1 MLWVHLVNSVH
12 VHEDNIYQWTHSQPS
27 GNPFTVILNSIY
39 NCLIVRIAYLQVVE
53 DTYEKNSELYCKY
66 YNMQAFMDAVS
77 MMCYGD
83 DNCINISDAI
93 VDWFNQE
100 TLSNAMAKLGHVYTD
115 EGKTGEIVQF
125 RDIDN
130 IAFLKRKFK
139 YDEDEC
145 RYVAPLDISVIYEML
160 NWVRKNDVNPTDLLR
175 SNIETALR
183 EMSLHG
189 FSEYNKF
196 VNILEQLDIVRD
208 KIQPNI
214 LCYEELRLLLI
225 NFSPTDGFMA

>member
-1 MLWVHLVNSVH
+1 
-12 VHEDNIYQWTHSQPS
+12 
-27 GNPFTVILNSIY
+27 
-39 NCLIVRIAYLQVVE
+39 
-53 DTYEKNSELYCKY
+53 
-66 YNMQAFMDAVS
+66 
-77 MMCYGD
+77 MCYGD